1 MFACSAWKVSGVSL
15 KCFLFEIDDK
25 TEECLPVLLGKFR
38 VLTAEETDWTHRYGL
53 HDIELVGGAEF
64 LIADED
70 LALFEIT
77 ETETSVI
84 VIGKEKKTL
93 DLDVLSIVLCL
104 SFNFIQLEIIIKKKK
119 DQRKVDITSDDPSN
133 LPIQIRNRQFSSPFS
148 KTQLMES
155 VSCDFVL
162 AGGNLFFGGGG
173 KDFTPYS

>member
-1 MFACSAWKVSGVSL
+1 M
-15 KCFLFEIDDK
+15 
-25 TEECLPVLLGKFR
+25 
-38 VLTAEETDWTHRYGL
+38 
-53 HDIELVGGAEF
+53 
-64 LIADED
+64 IADED

-104 SFNFIQLEIIIKKKK
+104 SFNFIQLEIIIKKK

-133 LPIQIRNRQFSSPFS
+133 LPIQIRSRQFSSPFS

-162 AGGNLFFGGGG
+162 AGGNLFFFLGGRG
-173 KDFTPYS
+173 KGLYPLLLG

>member
-1 MFACSAWKVSGVSL
+1 MADRSKESENAAVSL
-15 KCFLFEIDDK
+15 KCFPFEIDDK

-38 VLTAEETDWTHRYGL
+38 VLTAGETDWTHRYGL

-104 SFNFIQLEIIIKKKK
+104 SFNFIQLEIIIKKK

-162 AGGNLFFGGGG
+162 AGGNLFF
-173 KDFTPYS
+173 FF